1 MTLRKED
8 SSCTHGPECAP
19 SLLCTELLTP
29 LEAGFWVPDGY
40 RPGGQGQGSQGL
52 DDQSGL
58 LWLRLLSGASI
69 AINCP
74 TLGPKGQDQR
84 LPHLVGQAPAAH
96 PARGAAQ
103 HHHPG
108 PGGGTGLQGDKQT
121 MMGAE
126 TLD

>member
-1 MTLRKED
+1 MD
-8 SSCTHGPECAP
+8 I
-19 SLLCTELLTP
+19 
-29 LEAGFWVPDGY
+29 
-40 RPGGQGQGSQGL
+40 GQGGRDRGAQGL

-58 LWLRLLSGASI
+58 LWLRLLSGARI
-69 AINCP
+69 AIDCP

-84 LPHLVGQAPAAH
+84 LPHLAGQAPAAH
-96 PARGAAQ
+96 LLTLGAAQ

-108 PGGGTGLQGDKQT
+108 PGGGTGLQGDEQT